1 MLEKNILE
9 NDEHKKLY
17 TNITDL
23 SKKLVTTHTYNINLD
38 YSKQLLDYLNE
49 YKTINDKL
57 LDINNKIANLKL
69 VNHPNL
75 EKEYNDFIKYKR
87 GKQDSIMIEINKLL
101 SDQNNN
107 LLYIDKDIKLEV
119 LLSDQHEMLIL
130 LNETH
135 EQLYQLY
142 ENNKNLFIMDNNDT
156 IMFNNSYNLD
166 EYKNLFNKILDKLY
180 REKQNNTFY
189 VSSSINDLLESKYK
203 YENIFKKTKLNINFN
218 FNFNDII
225 NSNRLSIEDSL
236 DKIVH
241 NESNIS
247 DIVSNI
253 RNSLNTI
260 VDYTMDRL
268 HYDKDIQIYENIL
281 KDIETFYKTE
291 KINNKI
297 VKIKEQIEDLNNSN
311 NIIQKIKSLLQF
323 YLKKENDIVNT
334 LDDIQNKIFI
344 INSNKEKQEKIDNN
358 NKLIDS
364 LRYQYNNINVI
375 STYNNEFIEV
385 IYNRYLDEQKQYIEL
400 NNEHNIYNTKLSHI
414 NDLINETKEKI
425 DGIEQ
430 NNKIYDQI
438 NELILKSNYRILNND
453 YKKVLDTI
461 NNDIIKNQNTINDIN
476 DSLKYIEINNKMS
489 REIDIID
496 KKINSNKIELNNI
509 NDCKSDI
516 VIKFRELQDNLL
528 LNSKYNTLINKSK
541 SEIND
546 LEIQI
551 KKNDNELLL
560 ISNLINEYNDSKI
573 HIEHNNNLNQHILS
587 CKKDVEIIN
596 NENNT
601 LLDDITIMTSKRD
614 NLNKLINNIEKT
626 NNELDNIR
634 NEMNIYEMLVK
645 MTSRDGI
652 QLFLLSESLQ
662 LITNKVNSI
671 LEPFINKTIKM
682 VLNHD
687 NIELSILSKNDSI
700 IHTISGMESFMLD
713 LVFKIIIGQ
722 ISVIPKANIIFM
734 DESISVLDADR
745 MSSIDDLFTFLK
757 LFYNTV
763 FLITHMKQVN
773 NHINYSINIV
783 KHQNNSLINN
793 N

>member
-1 MLEKNILE
+1 
-9 NDEHKKLY
+9 
-17 TNITDL
+17 
-23 SKKLVTTHTYNINLD
+23 
-38 YSKQLLDYLNE
+38 
-49 YKTINDKL
+49 
-57 LDINNKIANLKL
+57 
-69 VNHPNL
+69 
-75 EKEYNDFIKYKR
+75 
-87 GKQDSIMIEINKLL
+87 
-101 SDQNNN
+101 
-107 LLYIDKDIKLEV
+107 
-119 LLSDQHEMLIL
+119 
-130 LNETH
+130 
-135 EQLYQLY
+135 
-142 ENNKNLFIMDNNDT
+142 
-156 IMFNNSYNLD
+156 
-166 EYKNLFNKILDKLY
+166 
-180 REKQNNTFY
+180 
-189 VSSSINDLLESKYK
+189 
-203 YENIFKKTKLNINFN
+203 
-218 FNFNDII
+218 
-225 NSNRLSIEDSL
+225 
-236 DKIVH
+236 
-241 NESNIS
+241 
-247 DIVSNI
+247 
-253 RNSLNTI
+253 
-260 VDYTMDRL
+260 MDRL

-461 NNDIIKNQNTINDIN
+461 NNDIIKNQNIINDIN

-489 REIDIID
+489 IEIDIID

-793 N
+793 S